1 MNKKL
6 QIFLA
11 VLLTLVL
18 SIGIFFG
25 IGWLVKKFE
34 TQPPQLSNV
43 TPQLPNVSVR
53 SDVPGYK
60 MKIQNEDKLSQF
72 LIDQGFWNYEQNG
85 QKVKKLEIVYTDAIQ
100 PLYQSINKDKKVESS
115 YDITF
120 KNGILTEFIQIDPSS
135 VASTNDLGTGVQQY
149 FLYMIYDFVLKAKP
163 DEQTFYMTNLSVPFF
178 TLFQ

>member
-6 QIFLA
+6 QIFIA

-43 TPQLPNVSVR
+43 SVR
-53 SDVPGYK
+53 SDIRGYK
-60 MKIQNEDKLSQF
+60 MKIQDADTLGKF
-72 LIDQGFWNYEQNG
+72 LNDQGFWNYEQNG
-85 QKVKKLEIVYTDAIQ
+85 QKAKKLEIVYTDVVQ

-115 YDITF
+115 Y
-120 KNGILTEFIQIDPSS
+120 GIAFQDGVFTQSIQIDPSS
-135 VASTNDLGTGVQQY
+135 IASTDELSAGVQQY
-149 FLYMIYDFVLKAKP
+149 FLYMIYDFVLKVKP
-163 DEQTFYMTNLSVPFF
+163 DEQEFFVANLTTPFF
-178 TLFQ
+178 VLSK